1 MIHHY
6 VAVHRLTDFQIGFI
20 YRMDCHGIHLHVAET
35 AAAGLLY
42 GMEDIVDHIVN
53 GTCGGFIL
61 GTEEFV
67 FLGSVIKIVLDEFL
81 KMVSSFHMFLCLSVN
96 TQRLLRESDGKQFQQ
111 FL

>member
-1 MIHHY
+1 
-6 VAVHRLTDFQIGFI
+6 
-20 YRMDCHGIHLHVAET
+20 MDCHGIDFIIRET

-53 GTCGGFIL
+53 GACGGFIL

-81 KMVSSFHMFLCLSVN
+81 EMVSSFHMFLCLSVN
-96 TQRLLRESDGKQFQQ
+96 NHL
-111 FL
+111 